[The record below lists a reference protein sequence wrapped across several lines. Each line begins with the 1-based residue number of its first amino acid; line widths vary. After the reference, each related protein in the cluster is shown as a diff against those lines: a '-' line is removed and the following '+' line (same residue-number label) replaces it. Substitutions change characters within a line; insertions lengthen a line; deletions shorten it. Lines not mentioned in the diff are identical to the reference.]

1 MIPSDDPSAKDCQ
14 AVCHLRRRLGL
25 FLTCGVIGLTLI
37 ACTSSST
44 KLISTEND
52 KLRAANMQLHR
63 EIQKLH
69 GSVKAKADQLQA
81 LESSTTPP
89 ADPDADIPRLS
100 YIEFGRYSTAIDDNG
115 DGYDDLVRLYL
126 LTLDHQKRFIP
137 VAGKAVVQVDHL
149 VPGQKPVQLAVE
161 IFDPQTFDHAYRSGL
176 TGSHYTLDIA
186 LPKGDV
192 MKNVTSLTVSLSL
205 TDVQYGKTFTRQ
217 IVLPVVP

>member
-1 MIPSDDPSAKDCQ
+1 M
-14 AVCHLRRRLGL
+14 
-25 FLTCGVIGLTLI
+25 

-52 KLRAANMQLHR
+52 KLRADNMTLHR

-81 LESSTTPP
+81 MESSTTPP
-89 ADPDADIPRLS
+89 AEPGADIPRLS
-100 YIEFGRYSTAIDDNG
+100 IIKLGRYSSAIDDNS
-115 DGYDDLVRLYL
+115 DGHDDLIRLYL

-137 VAGKAVVQVDHL
+137 VAGKAVVQIDHL

-161 IFDPQTFDHAYRSGL
+161 NFDAKTFDNAYRSGL

-192 MKNVTSLTVSLSL
+192 MKNVTALTVSLSV
-205 TDVQYGKTFTRQ
+205 TDVQYGKTFTQQ